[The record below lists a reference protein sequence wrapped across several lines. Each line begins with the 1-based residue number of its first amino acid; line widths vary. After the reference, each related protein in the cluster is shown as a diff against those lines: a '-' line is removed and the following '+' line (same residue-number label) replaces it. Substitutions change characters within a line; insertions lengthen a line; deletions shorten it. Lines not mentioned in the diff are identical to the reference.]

1 MSGLI
6 KIEIQGELESVEN
19 RHRRERKEL
28 QAKIQS
34 MKKNASKDKK
44 KKKEI
49 LEEIVRLEF
58 DLNKKHLEESTNN
71 LNLIDSSNKTEEE
84 EISTEIPSAAGN
96 QRISKAQKRREKKEA
111 EEKVRQIE
119 ILAQEELNKNGP
131 RFLEMHSIKKI
142 LQSRSLVIYPIPSD
156 GDCLFNAVRHQ
167 MEITGRICYDVEKL
181 RNMTSDYILNN
192 KDTLI
197 FYMTNPETNDSLTDE
212 EFLNYC
218 EAVRSTKAWGGQIE
232 LTALSNVLKVPIEVL
247 QGTGPATI
255 QGDDFQGPNL
265 VLTYHR
271 HMYSLG
277 EHYNSTKIYVE
288 ADESDG
294 DENNEKIE

>member
-6 KIEIQGELESVEN
+6 EIEIQESLEN

-44 KKKEI
+44 KKKEL
-49 LEEIVRLEF
+49 LEEIVKLEL
-58 DLNKKHLEESTNN
+58 DLDKKHLEESTNN
-71 LNLIDSSNKTEEE
+71 LNLIDTSNKTEEE
-84 EISTEIPSAAGN
+84 EISTEPAGN

-111 EEKVRQIE
+111 EEKLRQIE

-142 LQSRSLVIYPIPSD
+142 LQSRSLVIHPISSD

-181 RNMTSDYILNN
+181 RNMTSDYILKN

-218 EAVRSTKAWGGQIE
+218 ELVRSTKAWGGQIE

-255 QGDDFQGPNL
+255 QGEDFQGPNL

-277 EHYNSTKIYVE
+277 EHYNSTKVYVE
-288 ADESDG
+288 ADESG

>member
-1 MSGLI
+1 MSEL
-6 KIEIQGELESVEN
+6 IEIEIESLES
-19 RHRRERKEL
+19 RHRRERKEM

-34 MKKNASKDKK
+34 MKKNATKDKK

-49 LEEIVRLEF
+49 LEEIVRLEY
-58 DLNKKHLEESTNN
+58 DLDKKHLEESTNN
-71 LNLIDSSNKTEEE
+71 LNLIDSSNKTDEE
-84 EISTEIPSAAGN
+84 EISDIPTTAGN

-111 EEKVRQIE
+111 EEKIRQIE

-131 RFLEMHSIKKI
+131 RFLEIQSIKKI
-142 LQSRSLVIYPIPSD
+142 LKSRSLVIYPIPSD

-167 MEITGRICYDVEKL
+167 MEHTGRICYDVEKL
-181 RNMTSDYILNN
+181 RNMTSDYILKN
-192 KDTLI
+192 KETLI
-197 FYMTNPETNDSLTDE
+197 FYMTNPETNDELTDE
-212 EFLNYC
+212 EFFKYC

-232 LTALSNVLKVPIEVL
+232 LTALSNVLKVPIEIL
-247 QGTGPATI
+247 QGTGPSTI

-294 DENNEKIE
+294 DENMEKIE

>member
-6 KIEIQGELESVEN
+6 EIEIQGDLESIEN

-58 DLNKKHLEESTNN
+58 DLDKKHLEESTNK
-71 LNLIDSSNKTEEE
+71 LNLIDSSQKTEEE
-84 EISTEIPSAAGN
+84 EISNEIQSAAG

-111 EEKVRQIE
+111 EEKIRQNE

-131 RFLEMHSIKKI
+131 RFLEMISIKKI

-181 RNMTSDYILNN
+181 RNMTSDYILKN

-218 EAVRSTKAWGGQIE
+218 EAVRNTKAWGGQIE

-247 QGTGPATI
+247 QGTGPTVLI

-288 ADESDG
+288 ADESD